1 MQSEL
6 KKRKRQGTG
15 SFQLIV
21 GGFFLLILFGAL
33 MPMDFAWT
41 LADITMGGMT
51 LINIPCCLLLSKYAI
66 GALRD
71 YEKHKKAGSNPV
83 FHAAEIGLN
92 PDELSFW
99 K

>member
-1 MQSEL
+1 
-6 KKRKRQGTG
+6 
-15 SFQLIV
+15 
-21 GGFFLLILFGAL
+21 
-33 MPMDFAWT
+33 
-41 LADITMGGMT
+41 MGGMT
-51 LINIPCCLLLSKYAI
+51 LINIPCCLVLSKYAI

-71 YEKHKKAGSNPV
+71 YEKQKKAGQNPV

>member
-1 MQSEL
+1 ML
-6 KKRKRQGTG
+6 GFHAVCIVVIFLGT
-15 SFQLIV
+15 
-21 GGFFLLILFGAL
+21 L

-71 YEKHKKAGSNPV
+71 YEKQKKAGKNPV
-83 FHAAEIGLN
+83 FHAAEIGL
-92 PDELSFW
+92 DAKELSFW
-99 K
+99 Q